1 MRDISPLLPV
11 MPGNSIRSASSQ
23 TTAKQRW
30 ITRFSRLSQK
40 GSTKTLMK
48 DTTKQRIFWI
58 IIAVVIAA
66 AIIAFSSQDTKK
78 SEDLS
83 DSVAEILHMEQAEQY
98 TRVSNQDIFFG
109 LTLRKLAHVFLYALL
124 GFSLYF
130 VFEGIRARFP
140 LAVGTAFCYGILDEF
155 HQTMSGRIGRWQ
167 DTLIDLGGI
176 LIGTGLALLVLVL
189 LRQIKKWYEKR
200 EEHRLLE
207 QVLDALSLAAV
218 LHYAVFRFLQSTMFQ
233 FYYSDRYKTA
243 TILLLIFFGGI
254 RFLYLALK
262 KSWAAGS
269 PKAQS
274 FLFFR
279 YLLAFCLAIPFVA
292 VGWMHDYKLLIFL
305 PICCLCLYD
314 MATEKIYKA
323 FFATIGTCLAALIIC
338 CLSGTVRNIVGGDN
352 GVSYS
357 YGVIN
362 TTDFASYFTF
372 LLLTAW
378 CGMRTRKWYASVL
391 FAVAAGI
398 INYTVYLY
406 TDSRTALY
414 TGALM
419 VFLMF
424 WDCLVEHV
432 FSRKDK
438 LRRIGKRINWLSIL
452 AFPTVGALVVYLT
465 ARFAAQDAWALEL
478 EETLSGRLNT
488 VLKPFQMYGVKPLGS
503 TIEKMYGLGGTILGR
518 FWSADYSYLD
528 VGYAMLAIRYGWVIT
543 AIVMGLWMWMTAKAL
558 SNGKNRIAFALVV
571 MAAHAF
577 SEARI
582 LDVNFNIFLIM
593 PFCAFASDHQ
603 KDEKGTIANK
613 KLMRSVLVG
622 SVLLVGVYL
631 VLPKALSWLRT
642 FFYLKSWNAG
652 TSAVYSFAF
661 CIGLVLLLWALGKS
675 AALLLE
681 SRNRKYV
688 LSLAAVFMLLAGSG
702 LMVNNTIESGRNE
715 QADRLKAEEQIIRQM
730 QEAATMPI
738 YAAEAEE
745 LYQRDGAA
753 LSGHLFSTEEL
764 LRNKGSIIVD
774 QNIEALGIIT
784 AGGQYTQITEQSGLY
799 SFDPAVIEAL
809 ANAGYS
815 WSRSY
820 TGVRHVNLRDAA
832 LFNDVPMKDQL
843 ILSDSRQI
851 ITNNMITDQLFGKYQ
866 VSFTLSDFSAKKEG
880 NAVLLEVIGENGD
893 RTILQEKLTAKNFNS
908 EGRCEHTMT
917 YTINPTP
924 SVYFGISTME
934 GTGVAID
941 DISWRQIEDTSEDLL
956 HTIGTHESSGVKY
969 AGNPDGTVT
978 VKGEATGISF
988 YNIYLNKS
996 GFPNWMH
1003 KGKEY
1008 FIQIDDPSGMVYFE
1022 IFLYNADKQII
1033 LPALVS
1039 TKTSQVFCLP
1049 EDAYG
1054 IIIRFRA
1061 LQGKAI
1067 DTTFVPLIYEY

>member
-1 MRDISPLLPV
+1 
-11 MPGNSIRSASSQ
+11 
-23 TTAKQRW
+23 
-30 ITRFSRLSQK
+30 
-40 GSTKTLMK
+40 MK
-48 DTTKQRIFWI
+48 DSTKQRIFWI
-58 IIAVVIAA
+58 IIAVMIAA
-66 AIIAFSSQDTKK
+66 GIFAFSSQNTEK

-83 DSVAEILHMEQAEQY
+83 DSVAEIIHMEQAEQY
-98 TRVSNQDIFFG
+98 TRVSNQEIIFG

-130 VFEGIRARFP
+130 TFEGIRARFP
-140 LAVGTAFCYGILDEF
+140 LAVGTAFCYGIWDEI

-176 LIGTGLALLVLVL
+176 LIGTGLALLIPL
-189 LRQIKKWYEKR
+189 LLKRIKKWYGKR
-200 EEHRLLE
+200 EEHRRLE
-207 QVLDALSLAAV
+207 QVLAGLSLASV
-218 LHYAVFRFLQSTMFQ
+218 LFYSIYRFLQSTMFQ
-233 FYYSDRYKTA
+233 FYYSNRYKLL
-243 TILLLIFFGGI
+243 TIILPVVFGGI
-254 RFLYLALK
+254 RFLYLVLK
-262 KSWAAGS
+262 KYWADES
-269 PKAQS
+269 HKEQS
-274 FLFFR
+274 FFILR
-279 YLLAFCLAIPFVA
+279 CILAFCLAIPFVLVA
-292 VGWMHDYKLLIFL
+292 WMHDYKMLIYL
-305 PICCLCLYD
+305 PICCMCLYD
-314 MATEKIYKA
+314 MMPEKVCRS
-323 FFATIGTCLAALIIC
+323 FFATIGTCLAAVILC

-357 YGVIN
+357 YGIIN

-378 CGMRTRKWYASVL
+378 CGMRTRKWYSSVL

-398 INYTVYLY
+398 ITYIVYLY
-406 TDSRTALY
+406 TSSRTALY
-414 TGALM
+414 TGGLM
-419 VFLMF
+419 VILIF
-424 WDCLVEHV
+424 WDCLEEHV
-432 FSRKDK
+432 FCRKEK
-438 LRRIGKRINWLSIL
+438 LRRIFKRLNWLSIL
-452 AFPTVGALVVYLT
+452 AFPAVGALVIFLT
-465 ARFAAQDAWALEL
+465 ARFAAQDSWALEL
-478 EETLSGRLNT
+478 EKLLSGRLDT
-488 VLKPFQMYGVKPLGS
+488 VLKPFQLYSVKPFGS
-503 TIEKMYGLGGTILGR
+503 TIEKMYGLGGTILGKY
-518 FWSADYSYLD
+518 WSAGYSYLD

-543 AIVMGLWMWMTAKAL
+543 TIVLGLWMWMTAKAL
-558 SNGKNRIAFALVV
+558 KNGKNRIAFALVV
-571 MAAHAF
+571 LAVHAF

-603 KDEKGTIANK
+603 AYDKGTVENK
-613 KLMRSVLVG
+613 KILRPVLAG
-622 SVLLVGVYL
+622 TVLLIGVYL

-642 FFYLKSWNAG
+642 FFYLKNWNAG
-652 TSAVYSFAF
+652 TSAVYSFTF
-661 CIGLVLLLWALGKS
+661 CIGLVLLLWALWRS
-675 AALLLE
+675 ITLLLE
-681 SRNRKYV
+681 SRDRKYM
-688 LSLAAVFMLLAGSG
+688 LSLTAVFILMGGSVF
-702 LMVNNTIESGRNE
+702 MVNSAIESGRIE
-715 QADRLKAEEQIIRQM
+715 QADRLKAEKHIIRQI
-730 QEAATMPI
+730 QETASMPV

-745 LYQRDGAA
+745 LYHREGIM
-753 LSGHLFSTEEL
+753 LSSHLFSTEEL
-764 LRNKGSIIVD
+764 TRNKGTMIVD
-774 QNIEALGIIT
+774 QNVQALGIIT
-784 AGGQYTQITEQSGLY
+784 TDGQYTQITEQSGLY

-809 ANAGYS
+809 ADSGYT
-815 WSRSY
+815 WNRYY
-820 TGVRHVNLRDAA
+820 TGIRHVNLRDTA
-832 LFNDVPMKDQL
+832 LFNDVQMSDKL
-843 ILSDSRQI
+843 VLSDSMQI

-866 VSFTLSDFSAKKEG
+866 VSFSLSDCFTDKEE
-880 NAVLLEVIGENGD
+880 NAVMLEIIGENGD